1 MASCA
6 QNTHANAAPQPIARE
21 ARSGSFGTVNAQLR
35 LPLSRAPDFSRERF
49 ARSPVNGAALDLLAV
64 WRDWPGGVLAVC
76 GPEGSGKTHLAHLW
90 AAEAGAEFLT
100 APPQDLASLTGRRLV
115 IENAEGWPDP
125 ASLFHLLNM
134 IQTSGSLL
142 LTSRLVPSQWPAALP
157 DLRSRLNALVVAQLS
172 EPDDVVLGAVLT
184 ALFAERHIR
193 PTRDVIPYL
202 LYRMERSIPA
212 AREVV
217 ERLDDMAASQR
228 REINRALATEALEV
242 DNVINDL
249 FHDQG

>member
-6 QNTHANAAPQPIARE
+6 QNTHANAASRPIARDGG
-21 ARSGSFGTVNAQLR
+21 SGSFSAVNAQLR

-49 ARSPVNGAALDLLAV
+49 ARSPANAAALDQLAS
-64 WRDWPGGVLAVC
+64 WQGWPGGALALI

-90 AAEAGAEFLT
+90 AAEAGGQFLSQ
-100 APPQDLASLTGRRLV
+100 PPADVAALAGRRLI
-115 IENAEGWPDP
+115 IENAEAWPDP

-134 IQTSGSLL
+134 TQTQGSLL
-142 LTSRLVPSQWPAALP
+142 MTSRLAPAAWPAALP
-157 DLRSRLNALVVAQLS
+157 DLRSRLNALMIAQLA
-172 EPDDVVLGAVLT
+172 EPDDVVLGAVLA

-212 AREVV
+212 ARGVV
-217 ERLDDMAASQR
+217 DRLDDMASNQR
-228 REINRALATEALEV
+228 REINRALAIEALEV

-249 FHDQG
+249 FHDQA